1 MDDLSSPL
9 HALWVSFRNVLNVN
23 WPPLLTLSFPSKQED
38 RLCIVGGES
47 ARARVT
53 CNHNSTDWAGENVI
67 SSCPPVVSC
76 PPQLI
81 YLPLCSVR
89 SNVYNRLPTAAYSLL
104 SGLSQAFI
112 FCLYYIEQILYNV
125 ALVQSSLTAGA
136 QTESLSS
143 WPLFLI
149 TSNTLVPQVC
159 WIHLFKLYKW
169 HKISFY

>member
-1 MDDLSSPL
+1 MDNLSSPWQ
-9 HALWVSFRNVLNVN
+9 ALWVSFRNVLNVN

-125 ALVQSSLTAGA
+125 QCSSQVQSSLAKGLKHDYMNRHNL
-136 QTESLSS
+136 EYSS
-143 WPLFLI
+143 SPSSSDRSMLDPLLPVI
-149 TSNTLVPQVC
+149 EMT
-159 WIHLFKLYKW
+159 
-169 HKISFY
+169 